1 MTDNQENPD
10 VVNDLINNLFRIFRV
25 AGAKCGILDEKF
37 PAKFHESDPL
47 KLFESYTKFLKQ
59 RSDVDGS
66 IKNEDNLPMTTITE
80 RHENNEYDPSNGGL
94 YKLYHDMKLVCIML
108 IHYYPQGSK
117 KYQMIDKFYKF
128 ATELILRE
136 AYQLGAQ
143 LVYESPLEEEEN
155 ELLRKDKNELEKAIG
170 ADFIKIA
177 TNYTVPVTETYHIST
192 KDMELFSSII
202 ERSEIDYR
210 PHELPNSN
218 FEINKIIP
226 QTNVSEEAPRLGF
239 LAANTSGIPDPTL
252 PPTEMMANFLHPNW
266 YALPTTVWLKY
277 NDFSSWA
284 PAFNENGTVLGSTK
298 KGIIWLYRVG
308 YLQELKKKRES
319 IENEKR
325 EDIKHLEG
333 RNGKDIEVTA
343 DIGEIKSENEKIGE
357 PKENDKED
365 DNKGDFDNKPIKIE
379 NLFGWSPN
387 NQLDRS
393 DIEMIKNGKCN
404 DLLDSTIKS
413 INDLRTKRIMKRI
426 SEPSEEERKLYFKSR
441 LILKEIMLVKK
452 EEKLNLSRH
461 NSFPIIQVNY
471 NGSIPVVRTQPVKKK
486 KYKR

>member
-1 MTDNQENPD
+1 MTNVQENQD
-10 VVNDLINNLFRIFRV
+10 IVGDLINNLFRIFRV
-25 AGAKCGILDEKF
+25 AGAKCHILDEKF

-47 KLFESYTKFLKQ
+47 KIYESYTKFLKQ
-59 RSDVDGS
+59 KSNPDGS
-66 IKNEDNLPMTTITE
+66 LKNEDKMALTTISE
-80 RHENNEYDPSNGGL
+80 KHENNEYDPSNGGL

-108 IHYYPQGSK
+108 IHYYPQGSR

-143 LVYESPLEEEEN
+143 LVYESPLEQEEN
-155 ELLRKDKNELEKAIG
+155 EPVKKERNELEKAIS

-177 TNYTVPVTETYHIST
+177 TNYTVPVSETYHIST
-192 KDMELFSSII
+192 KDMELFSSLI

-218 FEINKIIP
+218 FEINKVLP
-226 QTNVSEEAPRLGF
+226 QTNVSEQAPRLGF

-252 PPTEMMANFLHPNW
+252 PPTEMMTNFLHPNW

-308 YLQELKKKRES
+308 YMQELMKKTKEQEKA
-319 IENEKR
+319 ENDGKEK
-325 EDIKHLEG
+325 EDKAS
-333 RNGKDIEVTA
+333 DIEESST
-343 DIGEIKSENEKIGE
+343 E
-357 PKENDKED
+357 ENDKKELTEKDEENTD
-365 DNKGDFDNKPIKIE
+365 DYDNKPIKIE
-379 NLFGWSPN
+379 NLFSWSPN
-387 NQLDRS
+387 NQLDDS
-393 DIEMIKNGKCN
+393 DIEMMKNGKC
-404 DLLDSTIKS
+404 DELLDSTISK
-413 INDLRTKRIMKRI
+413 INKLRSARISKRI
-426 SEPSEEERKLYFKSR
+426 SEPSAEERKLYFKSR
-441 LILKEIMLVKK
+441 LLLKEIMVAKK
-452 EEKLNLSRH
+452 DENLNLSKH
-461 NSFPIIQVNY
+461 SSFPIIQVNY